1 MRKLFIF
8 LVTFIA
14 VVTFIRAFD
23 NGGNPRLEIVV
34 PAAENNADSNSEI
47 LQN

>member
-1 MRKLFIF
+1 MRKLFII

-23 NGGNPRLEIVV
+23 NTGSAEIAPAVSESGPDYINPK
-34 PAAENNADSNSEI
+34 
-47 LQN
+47 